1 MPSGNR
7 KCFTVKRKGTQT
19 MSGYLSMKKLI
30 NGLLALTLMIALPAS
45 AITLKEAQSQG
56 LVGEANSGYIAVVQA
71 SSPELD
77 KLVAEVNNKRKQEYA
92 AIAQR
97 NNIDIAQVAARAAE
111 KLESR
116 LSKGEFYQDNLG
128 RWQQK

>member
-1 MPSGNR
+1 
-7 KCFTVKRKGTQT
+7 
-19 MSGYLSMKKLI
+19 MSGFTSMKKLF
-30 NGLLALTLMIALPAS
+30 NGLLALTLLIALPAS

-56 LVGEANSGYIAVVQA
+56 LVGEANSGYIAVVQE
-71 SSPELD
+71 SSPELE
-77 KLVAEVNNKRKQEYA
+77 KLVAEVNSKRKQEYA

-111 KLESR
+111 KLEAR
-116 LSKGEFYQDNLG
+116 LSKGEYYQDNLG

>member
-1 MPSGNR
+1 
-7 KCFTVKRKGTQT
+7 
-19 MSGYLSMKKLI
+19 MKKLL
-30 NGLLALTLMIALPAS
+30 NGLLAVTLLIALPAS
-45 AITLKEAQSQG
+45 AITLDQARSQG
-56 LVGEANSGYIAVVQA
+56 LVGEANSGYIAVVQG
-71 SSPELD
+71 STPELE

-116 LSKGEFYQDNLG
+116 LGKGEFYQDNLG